1 MDRYAKGALTDWLSA
16 LYRSQALGEDH
27 ARLAAEV
34 LVETN
39 LIGVDTHGLA
49 RVPTYMGMFARR
61 ELDPKGTPT
70 LTGSGIPLTMDGDL
84 ALGQIAGPM
93 AVDAA
98 MAAARHNGAGILTM
112 NRSGHLGALGVLLRP
127 VAEAGMIGVMMQSG
141 PPAMGMPGAR
151 APVIGNNP
159 LAFVAPVDGGPPIIV
174 DIALSTV
181 AMGKLIEAARLGQP
195 IPTGWAIDSEGN
207 DTTDAARALRGMLLP
222 MSGHK
227 GLGLALM
234 VEVLAG
240 ALTGMRPQFTPTPEG
255 PRMPAAFGCFL
266 LVIDPAA
273 AIGVD
278 RFRSHVREALALFR
292 DPDGRLR
299 YPGTGADST
308 RAERVASGIPLPAPL
323 VATLSDIGEK
333 QGVGFPKPLSG
344 SGLQ

>member
-1 MDRYAKGALTDWLSA
+1 MDRYGKGALSDWLTG
-16 LYRSQALGEDH
+16 LYRSFALAEKD

-39 LIGVDTHGLA
+39 LIGVDTHGFA
-49 RVPTYMGMFARR
+49 RVPTYLGMFERG
-61 ELDPKGTPT
+61 ELDPKGTPA
-70 LTGSGIPLTMDGDL
+70 LTGSGLPMTMDGAL

-93 AVDAA
+93 AVDVA
-98 MAAARHNGAGILTM
+98 MAAAQQNGASILTM

-127 VAEAGMIGVMMQSG
+127 VAEAGLIGVMMQSG

-151 APVIGNNP
+151 TAVIGNNP
-159 LAFVAPVDGGPPIIV
+159 LAFVAPVEGGSPIIV

-195 IPTGWAIDSEGN
+195 IPPGWGIDSEGN
-207 DTTDAARALRGMLLP
+207 DTTDAAKALRGMLLP

-266 LVIDPAA
+266 MVIDPAA
-273 AIGVD
+273 AIGLD
-278 RFRSHVREALALFR
+278 RFRSHVSEALALFR
-292 DPDGRLR
+292 DAEGRLR
-299 YPGTGADST
+299 YPGTGAVAT
-308 RAERVASGIPLPAPL
+308 RAERERSGIPLPAPL
-323 VATLSDIGEK
+323 VATLSDIGMK
-333 QGVGFPKPLSG
+333 KGLAFPKPLSG
-344 SGLQ
+344 SGL